1 MIKLMIGMVFRVL
14 AVILIGLISA
24 VIGFILGSNIFII
37 FGLEFNGR
45 QGYEAGGPIGFVFGA
60 LIGLIGSGVY
70 FFGRRTRK

>member
-1 MIKLMIGMVFRVL
+1 MIKLMIGMVFRFL